1 MRRNLYSREVFLVKK
16 FVQQSLM
23 MVAGLVGLP
32 AAITHADQK
41 ATVPECRQDDPRFL
55 TLRRFFHDAKCPV
68 EHLSAAFISEADI
81 HHLDWRLLPGLS
93 MVESGGGRAYRG
105 NNVFGWNNGNSSF
118 RSVRE
123 GIHVVAS
130 KLAHS
135 RFYRNKSVSDKLSTY
150 NPNEGYSDSVK
161 SMMRRISGTQALD

>member
-1 MRRNLYSREVFLVKK
+1 VKK
-16 FVQQSLM
+16 FVQHGLM

-32 AAITHADQK
+32 AAVSNAVEK
-41 ATVPECRQDDPRFL
+41 VPVPECRQDDPRFL
-55 TLRRFFHDAKCPV
+55 SLRRFFHNAKSPI

-93 MVESGGGRAYRG
+93 MVESGGGRASRG

-118 RSVRE
+118 ASVRQ

-130 KLAHS
+130 RLAYSSH
-135 RFYRNKSVSDKLSTY
+135 YRNKGVTEKLQAY

-161 SMMRRISGTQALD
+161 SMMRRISGAQVLD